1 MKVGEKLRSLDN
13 AGLAIFLTNLISKFD
28 PKVKNSLEF
37 WQAVREWMESDWIE
51 GSIDIEAPN
60 KTEAAKESVPDA
72 EIEPEEDFK
81 PDAEI
86 EPEEELRSATE
97 PDADAK
103 KRMLHLD

>member
-28 PKVKNSLEF
+28 PKVKNSFEF
-37 WQAVREWMESDWIE
+37 WQVVREWMESDWIE
-51 GSIDIEAPN
+51 GSINIEAPN
-60 KTEAAKESVPDA
+60 KTAAKESVPDA
-72 EIEPEEDFK
+72 EIEPEEDFN

-97 PDADAK
+97 PDADAE